1 MVIRALKT
9 TFLKELIIKKA
20 FLYFLI
26 ILASLTLQSTFLS
39 LGLVA
44 PDLIL
49 ILIVA
54 VSINYQSI
62 PGLLFCF
69 FLGLIV
75 DFSSGVY
82 LGPNTAAYVGVFSF
96 IAAVSKRLFADRIFA
111 ILALTFMASIL
122 KSLIIHSFLFYFAK
136 SEIAA
141 SVVET
146 ILIEAV
152 LTSVFS
158 SILIFFLN
166 SSKSKTTRKSKGLSF
181 SRASR

>member
-1 MVIRALKT
+1 M
-9 TFLKELIIKKA
+9 IKKIL
-20 FLYFLI
+20 FYFLI
-26 ILASLTLQSTFLS
+26 IIASLALQSTFLS
-39 LGLVA
+39 LGLIA

-54 VSINYQSI
+54 ISVNYQSLA
-62 PGLLFCF
+62 GLLFCF

-82 LGPNTAAYVGVFSF
+82 LGPSAAAYIGVFSF
-96 IAAVSKRLFADRIFA
+96 IAAVSKRLFADRVFA

-122 KSLIIHSFLFYFAK
+122 KSLIINFFLFYFAK
-136 SEIAA
+136 SELVFSIL
-141 SVVET
+141 ET
-146 ILIEAV
+146 ILIEAL

-166 SSKSKTTRKSKGLSF
+166 FTKTSRKSKGFLL

>member
-1 MVIRALKT
+1 MV
-9 TFLKELIIKKA
+9 KKIL
-20 FLYFLI
+20 FYFLI
-26 ILASLTLQSTFLS
+26 VIAALALQSTFLS
-39 LGLVA
+39 LGLIA

-54 VSINYQSI
+54 ISINYQSLV
-62 PGLLFCF
+62 GLLICF
-69 FLGLIV
+69 SLGLIA

-82 LGPNTAAYVGVFSF
+82 LGPNAAAYTGVFCF
-96 IAAVSKRLFADRIFA
+96 IAGVSKRLFADRVFA

-122 KSLIIHSFLFYFAK
+122 KSLIINFFLFYFAK
-136 SEIAA
+136 SELVPSII
-141 SVVET
+141 ET
-146 ILIEAV
+146 MLIEAG

-166 SSKSKTTRKSKGLSF
+166 FTKTSGKRKGLLL